1 MGLFGM
7 DALSQDLFYCEKW
20 RIFAAMTIELCV
32 IGAFVAAA
40 VVAACV
46 RPRNRGPVRQFLLA
60 GTLSHTGQPSPWL
73 ELTVSDD
80 LTVTLTRRGLTGLT
94 SDGAVSLA
102 VKVTG
107 FDVDIRERRVGA
119 RPRRDRSWGDWDDAT
134 YTDAPEPDT
143 ATFTLDFLASERY
156 HVAYRRD
163 DETIDAA
170 FWLHVRPGI
179 TVKR

>member
-1 MGLFGM
+1 MGLF
-7 DALSQDLFYCEKW
+7 
-20 RIFAAMTIELCV
+20 
-32 IGAFVAAA
+32 

-60 GTLSHTGQPSPWL
+60 GTLSYTGKPSPWL

-80 LTVTLTRRGLTGLT
+80 LTVTLTRRGLTVLT
-94 SDGAVSLA
+94 SDGAVSLV

-107 FDVDIRERRVGA
+107 FDIDIRERRVGA
-119 RPRRDRSWGDWDDAT
+119 RPRRERSWGDWDDAT
-134 YTDAPEPDT
+134 YNDAPDPDT
-143 ATFTLDFLASERY
+143 ATFALDFLGPERY
-156 HVAYRRD
+156 HVTYRRD

-179 TVKR
+179 SVKR

>member
-46 RPRNRGPVRQFLLA
+46 RPRNRGPGRQC
-60 GTLSHTGQPSPWL
+60 
-73 ELTVSDD
+73 
-80 LTVTLTRRGLTGLT
+80 LTGLT

-119 RPRRDRSWGDWDDAT
+119 RPQRDRSWGDWDDAT

-156 HVAYRRD
+156 HVTYRRD

-170 FWLHVRPGI
+170 FRLHVRPGI